1 MNVALNKVVTHGET
15 YHFIIGTGYT
25 PPQGL
30 KIFFFAP
37 SNARVLTNFLHP
49 PPPPPTKTEGQ
60 NYLEGGGVIENS
72 KKR

>member
-1 MNVALNKVVTHGET
+1 MEKTL

-30 KIFFFAP
+30 KIFFFRSEQCSRAHELFA
-37 SNARVLTNFLHP
+37 STP
-49 PPPPPTKTEGQ
+49 PPPNQ
-60 NYLEGGGVIENS
+60 NRRSKLLRGGGVIENS